1 MPQLAAVLLRFRL
14 FRIAVTADM
23 EEALHQIGI
32 HPKDRDVLRFLWIN
46 PKTKDLI
53 IFRWCVVPFGVNS
66 SPLLL
71 AATVNHQLKK
81 YQLEHP
87 EVVKI
92 LSNNLYEI

>member
-1 MPQLAAVLLRFRL
+1 MLLVRKKVFLPLDQGPKLVPQLPAILLRFRL

-23 EEALHQIGI
+23 EKAFHQIGI

-66 SPLLL
+66 SPFIL
-71 AATVNHQLKK
+71 AATVNH
-81 YQLEHP
+81 HF
-87 EVVKI
+87 
-92 LSNNLYEI
+92 